1 MYIQDLDACFL
12 FGLGFCERID
22 LFTNLTA
29 ILNFIVLNVILWDA
43 RGGGTGKYVQ
53 VFRFFNA

>member
-12 FGLGFCERID
+12 FGSGFCERID

-29 ILNFIVLNVILWDA
+29 ILNFILLNVINYYGMP
-43 RGGGTGKYVQ
+43 GGGGAGK
-53 VFRFFNA
+53 